1 MKAAGHLAL
10 FSWLSPSFPTGAF
23 AYSHGLERVVADG
36 DVRDGTTLLAWVL
49 ELMRH
54 GSIRTDLILAACA
67 ANSLGAGD
75 QDRFRQVSELALALS
90 PSRERH
96 LETTQQGRSF
106 MDTLRAAWPSPMLDD
121 IILDPSAEIAYPVAF
136 GAALFAHGL
145 KLSPSLAAYALQ
157 SGSNL
162 VSAAVRLGTVGQTE
176 AQKIIASLAK
186 PARGAAALAARAN
199 LEDLGAATFRSDIA
213 SLRHETQYTR
223 LFRS

>member
-1 MKAAGHLAL
+1 MDQFAPIS
-10 FSWLSPSFPTGAF
+10 FSPPARQIPS
-23 AYSHGLERVVADG
+23 ERA
-36 DVRDGTTLLAWVL
+36 TT
-49 ELMRH
+49 
-54 GSIRTDLILAACA
+54 
-67 ANSLGAGD
+67 
-75 QDRFRQVSELALALS
+75 DRFRQVSELALALS

-186 PARGAAALAARAN
+186 PARGAAALAARAKSRGSRGR
-199 LEDLGAATFRSDIA
+199 DISLGYCLA
-213 SLRHETQYTR
+213 SARNPVYAVVSFVMNSSCRRTPTA
-223 LFRS
+223 

>member
-23 AYSHGLERVVADG
+23 AYSHGLERVIADG

-54 GSIRTDLILAACA
+54 GSIRTDLILAACS

-75 QDRFRQVSELALALS
+75 HGRFRQVSELALALS

-199 LEDLGAATFRSDIA
+199 LEDLGAATFRSDMA